1 MSNSSNS
8 GDANLLANARARLQ
22 SVPQSK
28 NPFQAGLDGGM
39 ANWREQRAADF
50 ASIRIPKADACPT
63 CNKTIATSL
72 PSCPH
77 CGQELSQ
84 DIWKGALS
92 ARNAKSLRQIAYVLA
107 ALAVFGLYL
116 YTRPGPTPEEQARQQ
131 GARDITTAAVNCDN
145 VAEKS
150 MRNPSS
156 FSPAWTKAHRDTGTE
171 IWIWR
176 NYTATNVFGATMDS
190 HYICTFNKL
199 SQKIEDIQFREG
211 KR

>member
-1 MSNSSNS
+1 MNSNNSS
-8 GDANLLANARARLQ
+8 DADLLANARASLQ
-22 SVPQSK
+22 RIPPSR
-28 NPFQAGLDGGM
+28 NPFRAGLDRGR
-39 ANWREQRAADF
+39 ANWREQKEAHF
-50 ASIRIPKADACPT
+50 ASIKIPKLDVCPT
-63 CNKTIATSL
+63 CEKNIATDL

-77 CGQELSQ
+77 CGQALSE
-84 DIWKGALS
+84 DIWKNALC
-92 ARNAKSLRQIAYVLA
+92 ARDANIMRKTGYVLA
-107 ALAVFGLYL
+107 ALAVLGLYL

-131 GARDITTAAVNCDN
+131 VARDISTAAVECDN

-156 FSPAWTKAHRDTGTE
+156 FSPAWTKAHRDMGTE

-176 NYTATNVFGATMDS
+176 NYTATNIFGATMDS

>member
-1 MSNSSNS
+1 MSSNSNSS
-8 GDANLLANARARLQ
+8 DTELLANARASLQ
-22 SVPQSK
+22 SATPSR
-28 NPFQAGLDGGM
+28 NPFRAGFDRGM
-39 ANWREQRAADF
+39 ANWREEKAAKF
-50 ASIRIPKADACPT
+50 VSIRIPKLDACPT
-63 CNKTIATSL
+63 CNKNIATDL

-77 CGQELSQ
+77 CGQALSE
-84 DIWKGALS
+84 DIWKNALS
-92 ARNAKSLRQIAYVLA
+92 ARDAGSMRKTGYVLA

-116 YTRPGPTPEEQARQQ
+116 YTGPGPTPEEQARQQ
-131 GARDITTAAVNCDN
+131 VARDISTAAVECDN

-156 FSPAWTKAHRDTGTE
+156 FSPAWTKAYRDMGTE

-199 SQKIEDIQFREG
+199 SQKAEDIQFREG